1 MDRLV
6 NIRMTADLSQ
16 IIQQFTQLNNTL
28 NTVNSSM
35 GGLTGQNMSLGGYAP
50 GMGGVPGG
58 GGGAYGPGMG
68 AGGPAPGVGMS
79 NPRMSNRGQQQPNR
93 SSIGRGDGRDIT
105 SMMFGLSQIGF
116 ALEDYQYAGWRGVM
130 NNVPWIANA
139 MTSMV
144 APTLAP
150 YALLATAI
158 GVPAMNALYNNMTP
172 EQQMG
177 LSQSMFGGA
186 GASQDQLNQMR
197 LDQMRSRLE
206 GYGTLDYRR
215 SNLEFAL
222 AKEQQYE
229 KDRTSAVSF
238 AANFNNPSADTISEN
253 MTTYSEFANMQ
264 RQSRTFAAAENRAR
278 GATNAF
284 SRNDYNVAVNR
295 AELEV
300 ENMDYGTYAASKV
313 GSFYRNRYEG
323 IKWQLGIEG
332 AEVDEKKRRIDAQ
345 LLKLQEKKKQAYDD
359 WMAEFGKLERG
370 ETANW
375 DKMEDAAKTIGD
387 PDLIRQTR
395 KLKSE
400 YKAARQVLLQ
410 DRSEQETAAED
421 DMLFYQQQEEEDKIT
436 DRKTRA
442 AGGMYSSQID
452 AIVAGSASGEQ
463 ARGKVKEFLKRQEVD
478 PEAIQKIASLD
489 FEKGVQDAIDNR
501 PKSDE
506 QIWEQ
511 NSEQWI
517 ATVKSD
523 ILQAQNASWVNGR
536 FRQQVFNSYI
546 FRIRTKI
553 KDDLALSGVSRKKI
567 DTYGQMIFNA
577 AYKLAQESYQ
587 DSREMASNSLRA
599 DGKGA
604 GVTQNQIHNA
614 AMQNL
619 VGEMSDDLTA
629 VYGNAQANTFMM
641 NRVYQQQL
649 RRRQILLNRF
659 QR

>member
-35 GGLTGQNMSLGGYAP
+35 GGLTGQNMAMGGYAP

-79 NPRMSNRGQQQPNR
+79 NPRMSNRGQPQQNR
-93 SSIGRGDGRDIT
+93 GSIGRGDGRDIT

-144 APTLAP
+144 APGLAP

-158 GVPAMNALYNNMTP
+158 GVPAMNAMYNNMAP
-172 EQQMG
+172 EQQMAMM
-177 LSQSMFGGA
+177 QNMFGGA
-186 GASQDQLNQMR
+186 GASQDQLNQLR
-197 LDQMRSRLE
+197 LDQMRSKIE

-215 SNLEFAL
+215 SNFELAL
-222 AKEQQYE
+222 AREQQYE
-229 KDRTSAVSF
+229 KDRTSAISY
-238 AANFNNPSADTISEN
+238 AANFRNPSADTVSEN
-253 MTTYSEFANMQ
+253 MATYSEFANMQ
-264 RQSRTFAAAENRAR
+264 RQSRTFVTAENRAR
-278 GATNAF
+278 GRTNAF
-284 SRNDYNVAVNR
+284 SRDDYNIAVNR

-300 ENMDYGTYAASKV
+300 ENMGAGTYVMSTI
-313 GSFYRNRYEG
+313 GSFYRDLYEG
-323 IKWQLGIEG
+323 GKWQLGIEG
-332 AEVDEKKRRIDAQ
+332 AEPNEKKRRIEAQ

-375 DKMEDAAKTIGD
+375 DKMEESAKIIGD

-421 DMLFYQQQEEEDKIT
+421 DMLFYQQQEEKDKIT

-442 AGGMYSSQID
+442 AGGRYSSQID